1 MGRRRP
7 RGCRATEKRNEFPS
21 PHGPCPQAE
30 AGTLAYRMG
39 AFESQQNGTLDFRDG
54 SLTDIEASCRN
65 VRFTPETGYRLV
77 ASRHLTNNAIERHS
91 APRSTRARQTK
102 PCMNQHKAQ
111 SLCTKR
117 VVTAFQIVRS
127 QQGSVWIPH
136 SGFSYTPCSVVWP
149 TPFAATTVQLRSDIS
164 EELDRSPKN
173 ILLPTL
179 RSARPSNSYSESA
192 TGGWRHRWP
201 NGMKGKDTCSN

>member
-1 MGRRRP
+1 LTLWVRRRKSKSALVEYWSGSP
-7 RGCRATEKRNEFPS
+7 R
-21 PHGPCPQAE
+21 
-30 AGTLAYRMG
+30 
-39 AFESQQNGTLDFRDG
+39 
-54 SLTDIEASCRN
+54 
-65 VRFTPETGYRLV
+65 PEMNR
-77 ASRHLTNNAIERHS
+77 R
-91 APRSTRARQTK
+91 RARLFRRRRAFQL
-102 PCMNQHKAQ
+102 CSLFLHEHKAQ

-179 RSARPSNSYSESA
+179 RSARTLEQLLRVSD
-192 TGGWRHRWP
+192 RWLETP
-201 NGMKGKDTCSN
+201 VAERYEREGHVLELIERARERL